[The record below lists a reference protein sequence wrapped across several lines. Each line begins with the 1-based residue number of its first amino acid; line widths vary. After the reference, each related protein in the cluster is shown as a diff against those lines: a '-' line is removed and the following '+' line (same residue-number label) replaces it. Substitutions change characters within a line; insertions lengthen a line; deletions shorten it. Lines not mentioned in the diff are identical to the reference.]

1 MLENTYFYIINLERR
16 TDRKEFCK
24 KWLINYPNLSATFY
38 KGIDGWQT
46 DLRKGNLT
54 SGMVACFQTHRSL
67 WQHILDNHKN
77 QRYICIMEDD
87 IFPTTDFHNKL
98 ASLEIPDNVDM
109 LNFDWVAK
117 RNAIIYPMNKDFL
130 FVKNSWIN
138 LSFYAVKVDSIP
150 QLLKCTENIDL
161 QLDMQLSIEQIKDNI
176 NIGFSKIQLSRQNK
190 KLGSDVQIH

>member
-1 MLENTYFYIINLERR
+1 
-16 TDRKEFCK
+16 
-24 KWLINYPNLSATFY
+24 
-38 KGIDGWQT
+38 
-46 DLRKGNLT
+46 
-54 SGMVACFQTHRSL
+54 
-67 WQHILDNHKN
+67 
-77 QRYICIMEDD
+77 MEDD